1 MEKDRQSI
9 EFEATVTKDGALMV
23 PPSILERFLLK
34 QGSIVHVRMT
44 ARRLSK
50 RLKERTVTEEEV
62 ERIGGLQLEPRE
74 SVIRF
79 LTAEGSL
86 ASGSSFRKRAK
97 DVLK

>member
-1 MEKDRQSI
+1 MDKDRQSI
-9 EFEATVTKDGALMV
+9 EFEAEVTKEGTLIV

-34 QGSIVHVRMT
+34 QGSTVQVRIT

-50 RLKERTVTEEEV
+50 ALKDRTVTEEEV

-74 SVIRF
+74 NVVRF

-86 ASGSSFRKRAK
+86 ASRTSFRKRAK